1 MKSINI
7 SLFVTIILF
16 LFLSCAGN
24 QSGEIV
30 YYNEDTLRSITEQK
44 EKELLWTRELE
55 TVRLLKDISK
65 NEGTTSNLRLSCQA
79 MSLVSF
85 QDFYKPLY
93 PLLPGFSSL
102 DTSGMMPELRDF
114 LTSFCDSLTQWKLK
128 EDAFE
133 SEYIFSLALFK
144 YDVENQ
150 WENFF
155 NSPFPLIEEKVE
167 NPAAEE
173 KTDSENKNDKKE
185 EEEKLFSRY
194 LFGEPFFDEETIEVP
209 VRFYAS
215 KGSLDLQ
222 LFVSKEKMKLN
233 QIQIQKWNMG
243 KY

>member
-1 MKSINI
+1 MKAINI
-7 SLFVTIILF
+7 SLVVTIILS

-24 QSGEIV
+24 QNGEIV
-30 YYNEDTLRSITEQK
+30 YYNEDTLRAITEQK

-65 NEGTTSNLRLSCQA
+65 NEGTVSSMRLSCQA

-102 DTSGMMPELRDF
+102 DTSSMMPELRDF
-114 LTSFCDSLTQWKLK
+114 LTAFCDSLTNWKLK

-133 SEYIFSLALFK
+133 NEYIFSLALFK

-155 NSPFPLIEEKVE
+155 NIPFPQPEEE
-167 NPAAEE
+167 LTAED
-173 KTDSENKNDKKE
+173 KTDSEKKDDKKME
-185 EEEKLFSRY
+185 EQKLFSRY
-194 LFGEPFFDEETIEVP
+194 LFGEPFFDEETIEIP
-209 VRFYAS
+209 VRFYAA
-215 KGSLDLQ
+215 KGSLDIQ